1 MEEQEKQQLEQ
12 LDIKKIFYNKN
23 PKTAKRIPGFIFKYL
38 KRIAHEDLLNEII
51 KEFGHLRGFDFSAAI
66 IKRFNLNIQV
76 EGAENI
82 PDTGRFIFVSN
93 HPLGG
98 FDGHILMYLI
108 GQRFSK
114 YKFLVNDI
122 LMQLK
127 NMSDVFIP
135 INKHG
140 RQGARR
146 TKILE
151 EAYASDSQIITFPAG
166 LVSRRIKGKIIDLEW
181 KKSFITKARQHKRD
195 IIPIHTGGGNS
206 NFFYNLSNLRK
217 WLGIKANIEMLYLID
232 ETVKHQ
238 YKTIT
243 VKFGKPVS
251 WETFG
256 KSKRPG
262 EWADW
267 VKQKAYELA

>member
-1 MEEQEKQQLEQ
+1 MKEQEKQKFEQ

-51 KEFGHLRGFDFSAAI
+51 KEFGHLRGFDFSAAM

>member
-23 PKTAKRIPGFIFKYL
+23 PKTAKRIPGFIFKYP